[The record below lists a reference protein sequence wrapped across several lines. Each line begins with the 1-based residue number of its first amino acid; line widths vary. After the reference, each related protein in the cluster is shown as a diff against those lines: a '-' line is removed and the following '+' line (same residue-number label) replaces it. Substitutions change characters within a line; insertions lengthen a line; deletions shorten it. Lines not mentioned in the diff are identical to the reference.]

1 MGIHMQLDDVGRLKS
16 TVSTIKFHKDSKKV
30 LLFDKL
36 PGAHY
41 KQFEISHSSLQIPQ
55 KKTNF
60 DSSLGHR
67 ALQQHNHDTVKDKI
81 RKTNKPSTMY
91 QYYDTSS
98 SKNLVGSRTD
108 IGAIT
113 YKKPVK
119 SKVYEDLGIEQNMN
133 ERL

>member
-1 MGIHMQLDDVGRLKS
+1 
-16 TVSTIKFHKDSKKV
+16 
-30 LLFDKL
+30 
-36 PGAHY
+36 
-41 KQFEISHSSLQIPQ
+41 
-55 KKTNF
+55 
-60 DSSLGHR
+60 
-67 ALQQHNHDTVKDKI
+67 
-81 RKTNKPSTMY
+81 MY